1 MNNNEKYI
9 DEFVN
14 DIPFDAPNDEHRD
27 KLKNQLLNAFPKHRL
42 QPTGQPVNIWRII
55 MKSKA
60 SKLAAAAVILI
71 AVSLG
76 LKIFRDSSGVAW
88 SKVLNN
94 VQNIRTYINRMKM
107 TVQSPDGTNDVN
119 MTFYRS
125 TLYGTRRDSY
135 FKGELISKLYI
146 PAEGNKGVELV
157 PSQKKYVNA
166 VFTDEQI
173 REITEK
179 NDPRAIVKEFMCCN
193 KYAKIGQKTID
204 GIEVEGIEVDNE
216 NFGKT
221 LFEKGKG
228 RLWVAVDTDL
238 PVLIELEGTSAG
250 GAVQISMTIDGFDWD
265 PELQAEDF
273 QPVIPP
279 DYTLM
284 AEVDLSGSVEA
295 VVKGLRGFAQIT
307 DGKYPTN
314 LDLMT
319 TGNEI
324 REAFIAMRQKQGKSL
339 EEQPTKEE
347 MENILSIQGACM
359 FYGNL
364 VKENKDPAYYG
375 SKVTAQDVE
384 KVLMRWK
391 ISDDRYQVIFGDL
404 STLDV
409 SYDELTHLEQK

>member
-1 MNNNEKYI
+1 MNDNEKYI

-27 KLKNQLLNAFPKHRL
+27 KLKNQLLNSFPKHRL
-42 QPTGQPVNIWRII
+42 QPTGQLVNIWRII
-55 MKSKA
+55 MKSKT
-60 SKLAAAAVILI
+60 SKLAAAAVILV
-71 AVSLG
+71 AVSFG

-88 SKVLNN
+88 SQVLKN

-107 TVQSPDGTNDVN
+107 TVQSPDGTNDVD

-157 PSQKKYVNA
+157 PSQKKYINA

-193 KYAKIGQKTID
+193 QYTKIGQKTID

-216 NFGKT
+216 KFGKT

-265 PELQAEDF
+265 PGLQVEDF

-319 TGNEI
+319 TGSEI
-324 REAFIAMRQKQGKSL
+324 GEAFIAMRQKQGKSL
-339 EEQPTKEE
+339 EEQPTQEE

-364 VKENKDPAYYG
+364 VKENKDVAYYG
-375 SKVTAQDVE
+375 DTVTAQDIE

-391 ISDDRYQVIFGDL
+391 ISDQKYRVIFGDL

-409 SYDELTHLEQK
+409 SYEELAELEK